1 VGLRSIISSTAGVT
15 ALGLVFGLPLAAQ
28 EQLPVA
34 ELATQQAPLETV
46 APLPVQAPEQQ
57 QAQTLADIR
66 QEMSV
71 LFVEVQR
78 LQRELSTTGAPATAL
93 GGGGTLERVDLIE
106 VELMR
111 LTAKIEELDF
121 RVTQVALDGSNQ
133 LGDLNF
139 RLCELEPGCDIGAL
153 PGLAPLGGVAATLPN
168 VAVEPETGAELA
180 VSERSDFQR
189 AVTTLT
195 EGDPAAARDQLDAF
209 VENYP
214 GGPLTAEAHFWR
226 GESLSQLGETS
237 TAARAYLTSFSDAPN
252 GDKAADALF
261 KLGTSLGA
269 LGQLN
274 EACVTLGEVGLRYPG
289 AGVVLEAQSAML
301 NLGCS

>member
-1 VGLRSIISSTAGVT
+1 VVFRSIFSGTAGAV
-15 ALGLVFGLPLAAQ
+15 ALGLMSGMPLAAQ
-28 EQLPVA
+28 EQPPAV
-34 ELATQQAPLETV
+34 ELSTQQAPLEMV
-46 APLPVQAPEQQ
+46 APLPVLTPEQQ

-66 QEMSV
+66 QEMAV

-78 LQRELSTTGAPATAL
+78 LQRELSTTGAPNTAI
-93 GGGGTLERVDLIE
+93 GGGGMLERVDLIE
-106 VELMR
+106 IELMR

-121 RVTQVALDGSNQ
+121 RITRVALDGSNQ

-153 PGLAPLGGVAATLPN
+153 PELVPLGGVAANRPN
-168 VAVEPETGAELA
+168 VAVEPDTGAELA
-180 VSERSDFQR
+180 VSEQSDFER

-195 EGDPAAARDQLDAF
+195 DGDPVSARDQFNAF
-209 VENYP
+209 VESYP

-237 TAARAYLTSFSDAPN
+237 SAARAYLTSFSDAPN
-252 GDKAADALF
+252 GAKAADALF